1 MITKYGYSFNQEVLI
16 SEKKRLINQ
25 LWKLI
30 PMKEN
35 QEPWENQLESV
46 IEEISGLSQIFSSNF
61 LILLAKL
68 EGLRNPNLSFY
79 AYRKVIFESIDLLCE
94 VMPNDDK

>member
-1 MITKYGYSFNQEVLI
+1 MITKYGYTFNKEVI
-16 SEKKRLINQ
+16 ESEKKRLINQ

-46 IEEISGLSQIFSSNF
+46 IAEIAGLSIVFSSNF
-61 LILLAKL
+61 LTLLAKL
-68 EGLRNPNLSFY
+68 EGLKNPEISFY
-79 AYRKVIFESIDLLCE
+79 TYRKIVFESIDLLSE
-94 VMPNDDK
+94 VITNDK